1 MAIAA
6 EVRLWGRRVG
16 AVAQAEND
24 PFAAFEYDPAY
35 LSSRIE
41 LAPLTMP
48 LTTRIYRFPELPY
61 AAFHGLPGLLA
72 DSLPDRFG
80 NRLIDAWLAGQGRSP
95 DSMSAVERLCYIGSR
110 GMGALEFRPRIG
122 PEAQGGRRLQMD
134 ALVELAGK
142 ILQQRRGLQVTL
154 DPDTDEQAM
163 AQLLRVGTSA
173 GGARAKALIAWN
185 PKTGEIRSGQVD
197 VGAGFEHW
205 LLKFDGVLGNRD
217 RELNDPM
224 GFGRI
229 EYAYWLMARAAGL
242 EMNEA
247 RLLEENG
254 RSHFMTRRFDR
265 TADGDKLHMQSLGA
279 MAHFDYNQPG
289 AYSYEQAVLVMRKLK
304 LDLVQIEQ
312 FYRRAV
318 FNVLA
323 RNQDDHVKN
332 IAFLMD
338 RQGRWRLAPAF
349 DVVYSYNPQGDWT
362 SRHQMSLNGKQDDFG
377 FADFKALAK
386 LAGLKR
392 GRDRRLFQE
401 VREAVSSWPEFAREA
416 GVPADVAQSIERAHR
431 VKLIKSG

>member
-1 MAIAA
+1 M
-6 EVRLWGRRVG
+6 WGRRVG
-16 AVAQAEND
+16 AVAQAD
-24 PFAAFEYDPAY
+24 DDSFAAFEYDSAY

-48 LTTRIYRFPELPY
+48 LRTRIYRFPELSY

-122 PEAQGGRRLQMD
+122 PEARGGRRLQLD
-134 ALVELAGK
+134 ALVDLASK
-142 ILQQRRGLQVTL
+142 ILQQRRGLQVAL
-154 DPDTDEQAM
+154 APDTDEQAM
-163 AQLLRVGTSA
+163 VQLLRVGTSA

-197 VGAGFEHW
+197 VAAGFEHW
-205 LLKFDGVLGNRD
+205 LLKFDGVEGNRD

-242 EMNEA
+242 EMTEA

-304 LDLVQIEQ
+304 LELAQIEQ

-362 SRHQMSLNGKQDDFG
+362 SRHQMSLNGKQDDFE

-392 GRDRRLFQE
+392 GRDRRLLQE

-431 VKLIKSG
+431 VKLITAR

>member
-1 MAIAA
+1 
-6 EVRLWGRRVG
+6 LWGRRVG
-16 AVAQAEND
+16 AVAQAD
-24 PFAAFEYDPAY
+24 DDSFAAFEYDSAY

-48 LTTRIYRFPELPY
+48 LRTRIYRFPELSY

-122 PEAQGGRRLQMD
+122 PEARGGRRLQLD
-134 ALVELAGK
+134 ALVDLASK
-142 ILQQRRGLQVTL
+142 ILQQRRGLQVAL
-154 DPDTDEQAM
+154 APDTDEQAM
-163 AQLLRVGTSA
+163 VQLLRVGTSA

-197 VGAGFEHW
+197 VAAGFEHW
-205 LLKFDGVLGNRD
+205 LLKFDGVEGNRD

-242 EMNEA
+242 EMTEA

-304 LDLVQIEQ
+304 LELAQIEQ

-362 SRHQMSLNGKQDDFG
+362 SRHQMSLNGKQDDFE

-392 GRDRRLFQE
+392 GRDRRLLQE

-431 VKLIKSG
+431 VKLITAR